1 VFSPAVGDQAIGR
14 VMTLVTALQVLL
26 RGVAVVTLL
35 AATSMSARERQREL
49 GVLRA
54 LGCTTPQLVGASA
67 VSQGALGAIGVVVGV
82 PLSLGVYLLSKAMAG
97 GGFTGTPPAPAVAVA
112 AAAGAGPALLAQRV
126 PAAQALAAE

>member
-1 VFSPAVGDQAIGR
+1 
-14 VMTLVTALQVLL
+14 MTLVTALQVLL

-35 AATSMSARERQREL
+35 AAASMSARERQREL

-97 GGFTGTPPAPAVAVA
+97 GGFTGTPPPLAVALVAVAAVAVA

-126 PAAQALAAE
+126 PASQALAAE